1 MASPDLPEWFGGVVV
16 GEAVSAPLVILVAL
30 AANALPPE
38 DLPEFLAGLVRQ
50 GVLTRDGVDLS
61 GSTFRL
67 RPEVRSSLVTAI
79 SQMSGGVVGVR
90 QRLIRHGL
98 VSTPVSLLGQ
108 LALWASQN
116 SDWASLTE
124 LWLKY
129 PPAIWASVA
138 PTTLAVFSAVPTAAL
153 KDYPALT
160 QAAAVTAGLSDPSGL
175 TFSEQAVRRI
185 RQDGRLLHEGWRS
198 LKSVDSAVRAGS
210 MWMVAQRTLAGS
222 PNDLDEAWIT
232 HQELKVF
239 IADQSHAGYPPAPRA
254 QVFFHAMSAE
264 TAFLRGD
271 LVSARSE
278 AEEAM
283 AQSQPGDIA
292 ALIGAGL
299 QALTQAFIGDVRG
312 FEAAASWYAAHSLAC
327 GSFAAIA
334 IPYFEV
340 ARALIAIRLLDR
352 DSAEASL
359 LAATAMQHRSEFW
372 SVHAWVASLNDL
384 TWQEA
389 DFGLARLEA
398 AVSRNPLAVAQGS
411 LIDTFEIRART
422 ELLCGAGRIN
432 QDNAL
437 LKARARSKLSK
448 YHLVAEARMHLCGQ
462 DGASAVRVAEHG
474 IHDATFALSDRA
486 HLCTIKAAGLLANG
500 AESQL
505 IREAL
510 HEACTLCTE
519 SANLLPFV
527 FLPADLRAGLLRLH
541 DDTEHNSGC
550 LLSKPELR
558 VRLGHVQNNFEYSP
572 ALIRLTPR
580 EEILLPLLATPATIE
595 AIARQLHVSVNTVR
609 KQVVTLRV
617 KLGESSRP
625 RMIEKA
631 YQLGLLAE
639 H

>member
-1 MASPDLPEWFGGVVV
+1 MTSPELPEWFGGVAV
-16 GEAVSAPLVILVAL
+16 GETVSAPLVILVAL

-38 DLPEFLAGLVRQ
+38 DPPEFLAGLVRQ
-50 GVLTRDGVDLS
+50 GVLIRDGVDLS
-61 GSTFRL
+61 GRTFRL
-67 RPEVRSSLVTAI
+67 LPDVHSSMVTAM
-79 SQMSGGVVGVR
+79 SQMPGGVIGVR
-90 QRLIRHGL
+90 QRLIRQGL
-98 VSTPVSLLGQ
+98 VSTPISLLGQ

-129 PPAIWASVA
+129 PPAVWASVA
-138 PTTLAVFSAVPTAAL
+138 PKSLTVFSAVPTAAL
-153 KDYPALT
+153 KDYPALS
-160 QAAAVTAGLSDPSGL
+160 QAEALTAGMNGPTAL
-175 TFSEQAVRRI
+175 TLSEQAVRRI

-198 LKSVDSAVRAGS
+198 LKSVDSAVRAGT

-222 PNDLDEAWIT
+222 PNDLDDAWIT
-232 HQELKVF
+232 YQELKAF
-239 IADQSHAGYPPAPRA
+239 IHDQSHAGNPPAPQP

-271 LVSARSE
+271 LASARSE

-283 AQSQPGDIA
+283 NQSQPGDIA

-312 FEAAASWYAAHSLAC
+312 FEAAANWYAAHSLAC

-334 IPYFEV
+334 APYLEV
-340 ARALIAIRLLDR
+340 ARALLAIRLLDR

-359 LAATAMQHRSEFW
+359 QASSAMQQRSELW

-389 DFGLARLEA
+389 DFGLARLEV
-398 AVSRNPLAVAQGS
+398 AVSRNPLAVAQDG
-411 LIDTFEIRART
+411 LIDTFETRARA
-422 ELLCGAGRIN
+422 ELLCGAGRVN

-437 LKARARSKLSK
+437 LRARTRSKLIK

-474 IHDATFALSDRA
+474 IHDATFPLSDRA
-486 HLCTIKAAGLLANG
+486 HLCTIKAAGLLATA
-500 AESQL
+500 AETHL
-505 IREAL
+505 IQEAL
-510 HEACTLCTE
+510 HAACTLCTE
-519 SANLLPFV
+519 AANLLPFV

-541 DDTEHNSGC
+541 DDTEPNPNC

-558 VRLGHVQNNFEYSP
+558 MRLDHVQNNFQYSP

-580 EEILLPLLATPATIE
+580 EEILLPLLATPATID
-595 AIARQLHVSVNTVR
+595 AIARELHVSVNTVR

-625 RMIEKA
+625 RMIDRA